1 MGIFSNQEEW
11 PKDRW
16 PNFSLSEMRCK
27 ETGICFLD
35 ESFMDKLQLLRSKL
49 ESPLTITS
57 GYRDVTHPIEAAKIK
72 GGKPGGAHTTG
83 KAVDIACDRE
93 LAYDVL
99 SLALSLNF
107 TGVGI
112 KQKGDGRFL
121 HLDTITSEDNFHV
134 PRPTI
139 WSY

>member
-1 MGIFSNQEEW
+1 MGTFSNPSDW
-11 PKDRW
+11 PKERW
-16 PNFSLSEMRCK
+16 PNFSVHEMKCK
-27 ETGICFLD
+27 ETGICFVD
-35 ESFMDKLQLLRSKL
+35 ESFMDKLQLLRSDL
-49 ESPLTITS
+49 DRPLTITS

-72 GGKPGGAHTTG
+72 SGKPGGAHITG

-93 LAYDVL
+93 LAYEVL
-99 SLALSLNF
+99 ARATKYGF
-107 TGVGI
+107 TGIGI

-121 HLDTITSEDNFHV
+121 HLDTISDEDNFHV